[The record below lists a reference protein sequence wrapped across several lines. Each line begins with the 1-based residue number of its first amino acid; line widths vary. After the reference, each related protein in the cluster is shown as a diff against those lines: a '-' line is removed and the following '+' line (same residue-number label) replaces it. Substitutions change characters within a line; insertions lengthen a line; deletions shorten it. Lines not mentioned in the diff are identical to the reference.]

1 MAPIPLMF
9 VGDAPDQTSGLAR
22 ILRDLAT
29 ILTSSP
35 HFRVATLGYAGYG
48 SVKLPFQQ
56 YIMQYTP
63 DPVQSLQ
70 VSLMQAFEDF
80 TRGEQGIVFTIWDM
94 TRLHWLAQP
103 AIIAELATMW
113 AKA

>member
-1 MAPIPLMF
+1 MF

-70 VSLMQAFEDF
+70 VSIMQAFEDLLA
-80 TRGEQGIVFTIWDM
+80 GEIVADCIVKGQ
-94 TRLHWLAQP
+94 H
-103 AIIAELATMW
+103 EV
-113 AKA
+113 